1 MRLKDIDNGCMKIP
15 SEWYRDTTPKKLRA
29 YAMIQWLVMNANM
42 DDRGQVAVTIPALS
56 KALGLTEKQTRSAL
70 NEICTDYDDNRKTS
84 GRGQSKG
91 QANLRRKGS
100 QKGSP

>member
-42 DDRGQVAVTIPALS
+42 DDSESDGVALKRGQVAVTIPALS

-84 GRGQSKG
+84 GRGQ
-91 QANLRRKGS
+91 
-100 QKGSP
+100 